1 MAVDTGAGEVGIL
14 LVIKN
19 RRIVRIE
26 AGAGIQSE
34 DITDLTEE
42 WKQNYNKSD
51 YGCRPVNMIYQT
63 KQTQSPE
70 ECFVIIG
77 GRRVKV
83 PCGQ

>member
-1 MAVDTGAGEVGIL
+1 MAVDTGAGERGIV

-26 AGAGIQSE
+26 PGAGIESG

-42 WKQNYNKSD
+42 WKQNYSQSD
-51 YGCRPVNMIYQT
+51 YGCRPVHMIYQT

-70 ECFVIIG
+70 ECFIMIG
-77 GRRVKV
+77 NKKIKV
-83 PCGQ
+83 PCP